1 MKNKLTVFIIFI
13 LLLLNSLVWGYYFLL
28 NSNLSK
34 TFLHKDILDNK
45 KLSILFFEADN
56 FKTKSF
62 DLCNTAIL
70 RTPCK
75 RIVLIDPNYR
85 TLNEI
90 FNYLKENKINAIDK
104 IIITGSSYGHVSG
117 ILAIL
122 NKFPV
127 SEIID
132 FKWENACSE
141 LYDIYSFLKF
151 HPEIGYRVIK
161 DDSDIYVDPLMTIKA
176 LATGINQEYGDVYKN
191 LKIVYRNVSFII
203 LANIDFY
210 ELTRLSNNK
219 NDLHCTFLK
228 YPKNFESEKLNF
240 SFIYF
245 SKPSNII
252 ANRLTPYYDLILWD
266 IIRYSDANLYTYS
279 NRVSVTTNGD
289 TYSID
294 TD

>member
-1 MKNKLTVFIIFI
+1 MKNKITIIVICI
-13 LLLLNSLVWGYYFLL
+13 LLILNSLVWGYFLL

-34 TFLHKDILDNK
+34 TFLHSDSLEDK

-62 DLCNTAIL
+62 DLCNSAIL

-75 RIVLIDPNYR
+75 KVVLIDPNYR

-90 FNYLKENKINAIDK
+90 FNYLKENKINVIDK
-104 IIITGSSYGHVSG
+104 IIITGSSIGHVSG
-117 ILAIL
+117 ILPIL
-122 NKFPV
+122 IRMPV

-132 FKWENACSE
+132 FKWESGCSV
-141 LYDIYSFLKF
+141 LYDIYSFLKV
-151 HPEIGYRVIK
+151 HPEIGYKVIK
-161 DDSDIYVDPLMTIKA
+161 DDADIYVDPLINIRA
-176 LATGINQEYGDVYKN
+176 LNTGTNKEYADVYKN
-191 LKIVYRNVSFII
+191 LKIIYRNVSFII
-203 LANIDFY
+203 LANMDFN
-210 ELTRLSNNK
+210 ELTELSNNK

-240 SFIYF
+240 PFIYF

-252 ANRLTPYYDLILWD
+252 ANRLTPYHDLILWD
-266 IIRYSDANLYTYS
+266 MIRYSDANLYTYS
-279 NRVSVTTNGD
+279 NRVSVTTNGE
-289 TYSID
+289 TYTVS